1 MTPEKLTKPDERL
14 ARARDYV
21 VALENGREQEADRLL
36 VQIANMRETMLFQE
50 IGKLTRELHDSME
63 SFSLD
68 EKFSELTE
76 KEIPD
81 AKERLNYVIS
91 MTQQAADTTLN
102 AIEEIIPISEELDG
116 KSQELNQRWMRFR
129 KKEMPLSE
137 FNDLSNDLADY
148 FSKSTNSLQTMQL
161 SLNEVLMAQSFQDI
175 TGQII
180 KRVINLVQEVELSM
194 VELIRISGGN
204 FVNSESKSSLVN
216 PELAGPA
223 IPSLNENDQVDSQ
236 DDVDDL
242 LSSLGF

>member
-1 MTPEKLTKPDERL
+1 MTPEKKVKYDEQL
-14 ARARDYV
+14 GRARDYV
-21 VALENGREQEADRLL
+21 VALEQGREQEADQIL
-36 VQIANMRETMLFQE
+36 VQIANMRETMLFQQ
-50 IGKLTRELHDSME
+50 IGKLTRQLHDSME

-68 EKFSELTE
+68 AKFSELTE

-102 AIEEIIPISEELDG
+102 AIEEIIPLSENLQGKAQDLDQ
-116 KSQELNQRWMRFR
+116 KWVRFR
-129 KKEMPLSE
+129 NKEMPLSE
-137 FNDLSNDLADY
+137 FKELSSDLADY
-148 FSKSTNSLQTMQL
+148 FSHSTVSLKEIHA
-161 SLNEVLMAQSFQDI
+161 SLNEVLMAQGFQDI

-180 KRVINLVQEVELSM
+180 KRVINLVQDVELSM

-204 FVNSESKSSLVN
+204 LVASEAPSSSVK

-223 IPSLNENDQVDSQ
+223 IPSLNETDQMESQ

>member
-1 MTPEKLTKPDERL
+1 MTPEKIIKQDERL
-14 ARARDYV
+14 ARAREYV
-21 VALENGREQEADRLL
+21 VALENGREQEADQILL
-36 VQIANMRETMLFQE
+36 QIANMRETMMFQE
-50 IGKLTRELHDSME
+50 IGKLTRQLHDSIE
-63 SFSLD
+63 NFSLD
-68 EKFSELTE
+68 AKFSELTE
-76 KEIPD
+76 KEIPH

-91 MTQQAADTTLN
+91 MTEKAADTTLN

-116 KSQELNQRWMRFR
+116 KSQELNRKWMRFR

-148 FSKSTNSLQTMQL
+148 FLNSTNSLQTMQV

-194 VELIRISGGN
+194 VELIRITGGK
-204 FVNSESKSSLVN
+204 FIDGEFQSSSIKT
-216 PELAGPA
+216 ELAGPA
-223 IPSLNENDQVDSQ
+223 IPGLKEGDQVDSQ